1 MADKCEVTSA
11 ALASLRVRLGK
22 ELKLY
27 DPKEINVLWVLEFP
41 LYSRDEEN
49 GRWKAEHHPFCYPHK
64 DDLDKF
70 DTDPGSMRAQSYDL
84 VCNGY
89 EAASGSVRIH
99 DPKVQQKVFDFIG
112 IAEAEAEERFG
123 FLLNALRYGAPPHA
137 GIALGLDRWVM
148 MFLANDNIR
157 DVIAF
162 PKTQKAA
169 DQMTEAPSEVDA
181 IQLRDLHI
189 KLDVPKDEV

>member
-1 MADKCEVTSA
+1 ME
-11 ALASLRVRLGK
+11 LNVR
-22 ELKLY
+22 
-27 DPKEINVLWVLEFP
+27 WVLEFP
-41 LYSRDEEN
+41 LYSRDEESD
-49 GRWKAEHHPFCYPHK
+49 RWKAEHHPFCYPNEK
-64 DDLDKF
+64 DVDLF
-70 DTDPGSMRAQSYDL
+70 DTDPGAMRAQSYDL

-112 IAEAEAEERFG
+112 IAEEEAEERFG

-162 PKTQKAA
+162 PKTQKAG
-169 DQMTEAPSEVDA
+169 DQMTEAPSGVDSV
-181 IQLRDLHI
+181 QLRDLHI
-189 KLDVPKDEV
+189 KLDLPESEV